1 MEGFWWALIAS
12 LIWGLVPL
20 VEKLGLGRVDPIL
33 GLFYRCVGVS
43 IGLIFLVIFILKPS
57 QIKSIDIK
65 SSLLLISG
73 GLLASF
79 IGQIAFYKALKT
91 GDISKIVPI
100 AGSYPFISF
109 ILGIFFLKEPTNPL
123 KFLGVILI
131 IIGIWLLK

>member
-1 MEGFWWALIAS
+1 MAGFWWALIAA

-20 VEKLGLGRVDPIL
+20 IEKLGLGRVDPIL

-43 IGLIFLVIFILKPS
+43 IGLIFLLIFILKPS
-57 QIKSIDIK
+57 QIKSIDLK

-109 ILGIFFLKEPTNPL
+109 I
-123 KFLGVILI
+123 
-131 IIGIWLLK
+131 